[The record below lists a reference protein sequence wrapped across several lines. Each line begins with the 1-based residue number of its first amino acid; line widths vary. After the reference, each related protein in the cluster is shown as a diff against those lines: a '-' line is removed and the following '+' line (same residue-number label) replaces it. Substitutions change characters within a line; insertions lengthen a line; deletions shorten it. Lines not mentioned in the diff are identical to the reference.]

1 MQWEAGR
8 RVVLVLGDLRGR
20 TQLPA
25 VPIPSFS
32 RTRQL
37 PEVISIP
44 RLTYRGSPGL
54 CFGGAEAT

>member
-1 MQWEAGR
+1 MQWGAWG
-8 RVVLVLGDLRGR
+8 RVVLVMGATRDRI
-20 TQLPA
+20 QLPA

-44 RLTYRGSPGL
+44 RLNYRGSPGL
-54 CFGGAEAT
+54 CFEGAEET